1 MVNMC
6 VQVHAAELEP
16 PNLQD
21 FENPSGAGITGITV
35 PETDL
40 ALDVILKRS
49 QEIGCP
55 LYVAEPLTAED
66 LMAYKLLLG
75 IAGDRQVYN
84 AALAVHLCQVWLN
97 SRNPGLSQC
106 SWPGRNQTDQ
116 TVRKPGVTYY
126 LDGAHTTDSMQGQS
140 ISFPCL
146 QYDRRSSVSTL
157 LEYLKGCGFNSAAF
171 CPNILSTTASENI
184 PDQINLTVEQNTML
198 KTSARN
204 RMTWDDL
211 MSNRLYPRLPVVQPS
226 AFQPIFPAYP
236 QPSNRPLSTETCLS
250 QVLQQLIHETK
261 MTPG

>member
-1 MVNMC
+1 
-6 VQVHAAELEP
+6 
-16 PNLQD
+16 
-21 FENPSGAGITGITV
+21 
-35 PETDL
+35 
-40 ALDVILKRS
+40 
-49 QEIGCP
+49 
-55 LYVAEPLTAED
+55 
-66 LMAYKLLLG
+66 MAYKLLLG

-97 SRNPGLSQC
+97 SRNPGLRGQIYHLKNQPQVTSISSIPRLNTNQLTREMITGLSQC